1 MVVAID
7 GPAGSGKTTVAK
19 LLAKK
24 LNFFYLDTGA
34 TYRTLTLK
42 VLREGVNLEDKERIE
57 KLAQGLKM
65 KIEEEKVYLDGED
78 VSHQIRT
85 PLINKTI
92 SLIACLPGVRKV
104 MVDTQRRIVGDKDAV
119 VEGRDITTVVFPF
132 AEVKF
137 YLTADF
143 EERVKRRYRELKDK
157 GINLDLEEVKEE
169 MRNRDEADLKREIGG
184 LKIAEDAI
192 YIDTTNLT
200 IEEVRDKL
208 FLIVQEKMQTRRQSV
223 NYKGRELLIF

>member
-92 SLIACLPGVRKV
+92 SLIACLPRVRKV

>member
-57 KLAQGLKM
+57 QLAQGLKM

-104 MVDTQRRIVGDKDAV
+104 MVNTQRRIVGDKDAV

>member
-57 KLAQGLKM
+57 QLAQGLKM

-104 MVDTQRRIVGDKDAV
+104 MVNTQRRIVGDKDAV

-208 FLIVQEKMQTRRQSV
+208 FLIVQEKIQNPKARC
-223 NYKGRELLIF
+223 KL

>member
-157 GINLDLEEVKEE
+157 GINLDLEEVREE

-208 FLIVQEKMQTRRQSV
+208 FLIVQEKMQTRRQGV
-223 NYKGRELLIF
+223 NYRIGKR

>member
-1 MVVAID
+1 
-7 GPAGSGKTTVAK
+7 
-19 LLAKK
+19 
-24 LNFFYLDTGA
+24 
-34 TYRTLTLK
+34 
-42 VLREGVNLEDKERIE
+42 
-57 KLAQGLKM
+57 
-65 KIEEEKVYLDGED
+65 
-78 VSHQIRT
+78 
-85 PLINKTI
+85 
-92 SLIACLPGVRKV
+92 

-157 GINLDLEEVKEE
+157 GINLDLEEVREE

-208 FLIVQEKMQTRRQSV
+208 FLIVQEKMQTRRQGV
-223 NYKGRELLIF
+223 NYRIGKR

>member
-92 SLIACLPGVRKV
+92 SLIACLPRVRKV

-157 GINLDLEEVKEE
+157 GINLDLEEVREE